1 MIHAMSDEQNI
12 KKMGGL
18 FNKIPVT
25 YLLMLVGTLSLTGF
39 PFFSAYFSKDLILE
53 ILYTSNNSISMY
65 VYGIAVFVVFLTS
78 FYSFR
83 LFFYVFHGKCNAE
96 EKVLA
101 HVHESPNVMLIPL
114 VILSFFSIFSGILFE
129 RFFFGID
136 SINFWSNSLVNISL
150 NITESFLNQIPFYI
164 KKLPLLN
171 LLIGLFISFIL
182 CLIFKKISNFLK
194 SKLNFI
200 YIFLRRKWFFDEM
213 YDLLFVKTSNY
224 LGSGF
229 WKSIDIE
236 LIDNVGPNGISRFV
250 RKIGSIFSNFQTG
263 YLYHYALSVIV
274 GLTVFISIYFYI
286 F

>member
-83 LFFYVFHGKCNAE
+83 LF
-96 EKVLA
+96 
-101 HVHESPNVMLIPL
+101 
-114 VILSFFSIFSGILFE
+114 
-129 RFFFGID
+129 
-136 SINFWSNSLVNISL
+136 
-150 NITESFLNQIPFYI
+150 FLNQIPFYI